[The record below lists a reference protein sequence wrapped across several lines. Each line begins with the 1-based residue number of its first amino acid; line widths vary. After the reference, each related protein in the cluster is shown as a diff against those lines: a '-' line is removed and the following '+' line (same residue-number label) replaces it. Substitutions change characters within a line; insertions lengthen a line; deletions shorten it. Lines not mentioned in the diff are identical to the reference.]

1 MMDGAGMYR
10 EGTLEW
16 WKHVV
21 DVDALEGIVE
31 NFAVSNNYAAILTTP
46 EGIPVTKPCNFSNF
60 CEIIRSIDG
69 GESCRRSDAEGG
81 RKAITSGD
89 VKIYRCH
96 AGLIDMAVP
105 IMLSEDKTVGILLM
119 GQVKLREYT
128 RKEVQ
133 ELADRFWSFDQREK
147 ERLIDNFLKIPMV
160 DEEQLRRSAML
171 LKLVASHIVTICEK
185 HLSERKFL
193 EKGIAIMKRKV
204 NKEALERNLKQAQV
218 RSLQNKLNPHFIFNT
233 LNVISRLAMF
243 EGAKQTQ
250 ELTIKF
256 AEYLRYVLGKQ
267 KRGNFVMLKDEL
279 DCVRCFL
286 DIYKSRF
293 GDRLSF
299 EIDAEPESLD
309 VFVPFMLLQPVV
321 ENAVVHGVEPSV
333 RPAWVTVK
341 SYIKGDYL
349 YLTVKD
355 DGVGCETETLKKGI
369 GLSNLEEKVRLYF
382 RERGSIDFKSSPEE
396 GTEVQIVIPIVK
408 EER

>member
-1 MMDGAGMYR
+1 MDGAGMYR

-16 WKHVV
+16 WKYVV

-46 EGIPVTKPCNFSNF
+46 EGTPVTKPCNFSNF
-60 CEIIRSIDG
+60 CKIIRSIDG
-69 GESCRRSDAEGG
+69 GERCRKSDAEGG

-89 VKIYRCH
+89 VKIYTCH

-133 ELADRFWSFDQREK
+133 ELADRFWHFDYKER
-147 ERLIDNFLKIPMV
+147 ERLIESFLKIPVV

-193 EKGIAIMKRKV
+193 EKGITIMKRKV

-279 DCVRCFL
+279 DCAKCFL

-293 GDRLSF
+293 GERLSF
-299 EIDAEPESLD
+299 EIDAEPETLN

-333 RPAWVTVK
+333 RPACVAIK
-341 SYIKGDYL
+341 SCIKGDYL

-355 DGVGCETETLKKGI
+355 DGVGCDTEKLKKGL

-382 RERGSIDFKSSPEE
+382 REKANIAFKSSPNE
-396 GTEVQIVIPIVK
+396 GTEVQIVIPIVR
-408 EER
+408 EGER